1 MTSTSG
7 GEPYDGRT
15 LRGRTLSPG
24 EGHGRLLVLDA
35 PVSFWGGVGPT
46 GTVVDRHHP
55 QYGVSLTGRIV
66 VMASSKG
73 SSSSSSVLAEH
84 IRAGVA
90 PAALVL
96 REPDMIVTLGALAA
110 GELYE
115 RWVPV
120 VVLAPRDHDGL
131 RGEAEARVEATG
143 SGALVMLGPPLSP
156 PLGVPLAPPP
166 DPQLSPAPGP
176 AGADAD
182 AEPPPEPRP
191 GPSGPDR

>member
-1 MTSTSG
+1 VTRTSG

-66 VMASSKG
+66 VMTSSKG

-115 RWVPV
+115 QWVPV
-120 VVLAPRDHDGL
+120 VVLAQRDHDGL
-131 RGEAEARVEATG
+131 RDEAEARVEATG
-143 SGALVMLGPPLSP
+143 SGALVTLGLPPVP
-156 PLGVPLAPPP
+156 P
-166 DPQLSPAPGP
+166 LSPAPGP